1 MIKLFIADSC
11 PECEK
16 LKPWIPE
23 GGVEIINTSTND
35 GYAEAMLN
43 SVYSIP
49 CIIMEGEKFTGFYQC
64 RKLFMGE

>member
-1 MIKLFIADSC
+1 MIKLFIGPHC

-23 GGVEIINTSTND
+23 GGVEIIDTSTDD
-35 GYAEAMLN
+35 GYAEAMLE

-49 CIIMEGEKFTGFYQC
+49 TILLDGQKFSGFYNC

>member
-1 MIKLFIADSC
+1 MIKLFISDHC

-23 GGVEIINTSTND
+23 GGVRIIDTSTDD
-35 GYAEAMLN
+35 GYAEAMHN

-49 CIIMEGEKFTGFYQC
+49 CVIMNGEKFTGFYSC